1 MTNSTNDNNKN
12 LRIGKYV
19 CAHKQIQM
27 KINLSITFALLLSL
41 FAFTDSE
48 LFSQNYFIVDGKDST
63 FCNQINFFDTNAQG
77 KMIDFEY
84 VNQANETIRIKRND
98 IPEITKICQDGI
110 IYLRMPLKLKN
121 PEGYYRYGKRVVT
134 GKITVDVFD
143 DVQTSYR
150 LKENFDGSYN
160 NHGVMK
166 ETREGIYLR
175 HVTMPD
181 GTVYEVSGLKAI
193 KVLKKMREFMF
204 ECKPYE
210 QEYNSNPK
218 YQTCT
223 FEEAVSDYN
232 KMCP

>member
-1 MTNSTNDNNKN
+1 
-12 LRIGKYV
+12 
-19 CAHKQIQM
+19 M
-27 KINLSITFALLLSL
+27 KINSISTFALLLSII
-41 FAFTDSE
+41 AFPVTE

-84 VNQANETIRIKRND
+84 VNKENQTIRIKKND
-98 IPEITKICQDGI
+98 IPEITKVCQDGI
-110 IYLRMPLKLKN
+110 LYLRMPLKLKN
-121 PEGYYRYGKRVVT
+121 PDGYYRYGKRVVN

-160 NHGVMK
+160 NQGVMK

-193 KVLKKMREFMF
+193 KVLKKMRAFMF
-204 ECKPYE
+204 ECDQYE
-210 QEYNSNPK
+210 KEYNSNPK

-223 FEEAVSDYN
+223 FEEAVFDYN
-232 KMCP
+232 QMCP